1 MFMTR
6 MYDVIVAGG
15 GAAGLFAAYNA
26 AANGARVLVAE
37 KNAACGKKLDI
48 TGKGRCN
55 VTNNCTRDEFME
67 NVVSNPRFLYSAL
80 ARCTPADVM
89 EFFESAGVP
98 LKTERGR
105 RVFPQSDR
113 AHDITSALVDACKG
127 AGVDI
132 IRATVEG
139 VAVSDGE
146 VRGVHLASGRD
157 IAAPAVIIA
166 CGGSSYPRTGS
177 DGSGVRIA
185 RELGQ
190 EVTPLAPSLVPLV
203 SDTPLCREC
212 MGLSLRNVGVRFVS
226 AAGKTLY
233 SDMGE
238 MMFTHFGV
246 TGPVVL
252 SASAYLHGNY
262 PCELIIDMTP
272 ALDEKTLDKRLLRDF
287 SAAANRE
294 LKNSLS
300 ALLPAK
306 LIAPFVAACGVPGER
321 RVNSLTRE
329 ERARLVAALKS
340 VRVRITGTRPIEEAI
355 VTHGGVSVRGLD
367 AKTMG
372 SRITRGLYFAGEV
385 IDVDAYT
392 GGFNLQIAFSTGCLA
407 GVSAAEYSLANSI

>member
-1 MFMTR
+1 MTR
-6 MYDVIVAGG
+6 MYDVIIAGG

-26 AANGARVLVAE
+26 AASGARVLIAE

-55 VTNNCTRDEFME
+55 VTNNCTRDEFLE

-132 IRATVEG
+132 IRAAVRG

-146 VRGVHLASGRD
+146 VRGAQLASGRD

-238 MMFTHFGV
+238 LMFTHFGV

-262 PCELIIDMTP
+262 PCELIIDMKP

-340 VRVRITGTRPIEEAI
+340 VRVRITGTRPLEEAI

-392 GGFNLQIAFSTGCLA
+392 GGYNLQIAFSTGCLA
-407 GVSAAEYSLANSI
+407 GVSAAEYSLAARV